1 MTDRM
6 KRLSQKKEERKRR
19 SVINEEYEHSE
30 ASSSNID
37 RDGLTQYSS
46 PMKHENNYIN
56 SQKQAM
62 NNSTMAQSEPIDFY
76 GNQ

>member
-6 KRLSQKKEERKRR
+6 KRLSQKKEERNRR
-19 SVINEEYEHSE
+19 SIINEEYEYSE
-30 ASSSNID
+30 ASSNNID

-46 PMKHENNYIN
+46 PNKHDNTYI

-76 GNQ
+76 GG

>member
-1 MTDRM
+1 MNDRM

-19 SVINEEYEHSE
+19 SIINEEYEHSE

-46 PMKHENNYIN
+46 PNKHENNYI
-56 SQKQAM
+56 SQK
-62 NNSTMAQSEPIDFY
+62 
-76 GNQ
+76 